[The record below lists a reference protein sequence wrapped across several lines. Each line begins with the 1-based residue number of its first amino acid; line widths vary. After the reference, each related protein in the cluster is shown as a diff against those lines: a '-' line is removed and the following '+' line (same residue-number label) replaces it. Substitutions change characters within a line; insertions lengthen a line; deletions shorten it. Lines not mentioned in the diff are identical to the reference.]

1 MHKPFAELPRP
12 MCKSIL
18 LTLLLASTAFGQW
31 SWVVEPSI
39 TELPKEPSVKK
50 TFTPQEATVQVKS
63 PKTGPY
69 TGTAICSH
77 TVVTCAHGLTNEND
91 IVTVDGKPA
100 KVEKIIHGLDVA
112 LLRTEHEL
120 KPAAIAEKWPK
131 VGEAVTG
138 YGYEMNLNGKLG
150 VFKSNVTRLN
160 VFREGDTILIRKRA
174 IPGRSGGGLFN
185 AAGQLIGVNRGAMV
199 ATDESIYS
207 GLDSIK
213 AIING
218 DLPKIAQKAIEPKQS
233 TPPAEFLKQPD
244 CPSGQ
249 CPLIKRL
256 PAPKAVGPAYKTGQ
270 LNQCPNGQCVQ
281 APAAKAKGE
290 VRDAPTPV
298 SPLRK
303 GFIFRG
309 RR

>member
-1 MHKPFAELPRP
+1 MKLFALL
-12 MCKSIL
+12 IL
-18 LTLLLASTAFGQW
+18 AQW
-31 SWVVEPSI
+31 SWAVDPQP
-39 TELPKEPSVKK
+39 TLAPKEPPAAAPAPVVSVKK
-50 TFTPQEATVQVKS
+50 FYSPQEATVQVKS

-131 VGEAVTG
+131 AGEAVTG

-150 VFKSNVTRLN
+150 VFKSNVTGIN
-160 VFREGDTILIRKRA
+160 TFRDGDTILIRKRA

-199 ATDESIYS
+199 ATDESLYS

-213 AIING
+213 
-218 DLPKIAQKAIEPKQS
+218 KIVNIPGAPLAKADVHQGPVSIPNEWMRDPNCNR
-233 TPPAEFLKQPD
+233 AD
-244 CPSGQ
+244 GQ
-249 CPLIKRL
+249 CPLIKKL
-256 PAPKAVGPAYKTGQ
+256 APPKSLGTAVGNPVPLSPGSSRAYYTPA
-270 LNQCPNGQCVQ
+270 
-281 APAAKAKGE
+281 
-290 VRDAPTPV
+290 R
-298 SPLRK
+298 RW
-303 GFIFRG
+303 G